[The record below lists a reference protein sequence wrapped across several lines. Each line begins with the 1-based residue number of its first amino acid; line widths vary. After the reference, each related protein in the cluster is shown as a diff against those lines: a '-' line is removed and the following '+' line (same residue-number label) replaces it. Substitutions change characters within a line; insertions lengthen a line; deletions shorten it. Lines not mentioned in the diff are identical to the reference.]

1 MTKTAL
7 FVKAKRLLIVGA
19 IALVV
24 ISVLVLVFGR
34 LVGSSFGGN
43 KNVVFRVKA
52 DSSSCWAGLFN
63 KVARQGCGNGEYVIS
78 SSMNTFT
85 GSIKK
90 ISEDDMPVTL
100 QLIIDGTVVDQ
111 SLSESGYELVSVSGS
126 G

>member
-7 FVKAKRLLIVGA
+7 FVKAKRFLIVGA

-34 LVGSSFGGN
+34 LVGSSSGGN

-63 KVARQGCGNGEYVIS
+63 EVARQGCGNGEYVIS

-85 GSIKK
+85 GSLKK
-90 ISEDDMPVTL
+90 ISGDDMPMTL
-100 QLIIDGTVVDQ
+100 ELIIDGTVVN
-111 SLSESGYELVSVSGS
+111 SESSRRLVSVSGS